1 MCDETPRVVKHLK
14 SLKSLA
20 SSLSP
25 PHLARAPL
33 TLIGEPTY
41 AWDGN
46 AGEEGARV
54 GGSELKGS
62 YVDPSNVETAPST
75 PTLAQLLL
83 QNPPLHFC

>member
-1 MCDETPRVVKHLK
+1 MSDLEETSIENQLIL
-14 SLKSLA
+14 SLFSI
-20 SSLSP
+20 SSAFERRQLP
-25 PHLARAPL
+25 PL

-46 AGEEGARV
+46 GGEERV
-54 GGSELKGS
+54 GVSELKGS